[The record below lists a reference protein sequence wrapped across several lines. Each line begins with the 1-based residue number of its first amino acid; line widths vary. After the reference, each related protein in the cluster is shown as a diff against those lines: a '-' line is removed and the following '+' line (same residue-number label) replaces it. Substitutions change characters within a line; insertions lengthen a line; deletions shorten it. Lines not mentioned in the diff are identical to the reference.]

1 MVEGHDNRMF
11 RIKNLKFVKK
21 GISRAILL
29 RDINDLYE
37 GSNQLMKA
45 ITTNVLEEI
54 EKMNNEIKSIKIAM
68 IELKKLCQKKN

>member
-1 MVEGHDNRMF
+1 MEGHDNRMF